1 MFTFN
6 TKHLKSCCCLKLYTF
21 HSLACAQNNTMPTE
35 YKTLKNRNFFLSP
48 ECLYFSL
55 CFCVYVFCWCCCCF
69 VFHFRLIPFL
79 YSIFDYKSPYCT
91 CNSHWF
97 DFNTASCFWKHVDEY
112 DSQIYGPLSWTKQT
126 KNVQSS
132 FFSTFKTAVLISVV
146 PNFKLMA
153 TRTKWRGCL
162 VPLAPPT
169 KKNNDLA
176 VQCIHY

>member
-35 YKTLKNRNFFLSP
+35 YKTLKNRNFFLSS

-55 CFCVYVFCWCCCCF
+55 CFCVCVLLLLLLLRFSFSLDTFF
-69 VFHFRLIPFL
+69 VFNIRLPP
-79 YSIFDYKSPYCT
+79 PYCT

-146 PNFKLMA
+146 PNFKLMV

-169 KKNNDLA
+169 KKKNDLA